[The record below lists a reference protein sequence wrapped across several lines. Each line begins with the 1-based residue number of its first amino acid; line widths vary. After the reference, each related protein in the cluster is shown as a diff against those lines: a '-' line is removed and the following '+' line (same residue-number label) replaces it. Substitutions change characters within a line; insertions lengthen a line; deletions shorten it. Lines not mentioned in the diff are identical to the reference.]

1 MKPSHFLFQLCK
13 CVMALIPVCFGMKL
27 LHLDYGQIL
36 GLFLLMW
43 GNNIGMMKY
52 KEVYPNE

>member
-1 MKPSHFLFQLCK
+1 MNKVTMFQLCK
-13 CVMALIPVCFGMKL
+13 CGLALIPVFFGIRL
-27 LHLDYGQIL
+27 LHLDWGQIL

-52 KEVYPNE
+52 KEVYPDE